1 MLWPPLMGRLFV
13 GLHCEP
19 GGPVR
24 QDLTEMGVNHDR
36 I

>member
-1 MLWPPLMGRLFV
+1 MNTRRVLDALSLRW
-13 GLHCEP
+13 
-19 GGPVR
+19 PVR